1 MTVTRAVKPVA
12 RLSIF
17 LFGKPAWELERLEG
31 GDVDISLIDEIAGL
45 GDKLKTRLTRVAQI
59 ARKLLNN
66 GWEGYGLL
74 YDMDFCKEVSL
85 ESAQEELRSL
95 GIGEDE
101 IALEKE
107 ENDDSDEE
115 T

>member
-1 MTVTRAVKPVA
+1 
-12 RLSIF
+12 
-17 LFGKPAWELERLEG
+17 
-31 GDVDISLIDEIAGL
+31 
-45 GDKLKTRLTRVAQI
+45 
-59 ARKLLNN
+59 
-66 GWEGYGLL
+66 
-74 YDMDFCKEVSL
+74 MDFCKEVSL